1 MAEERKQPE
10 LRFKGFTDDWIQCEL
25 GELVVQKKSYS
36 LSRSVEVDEE
46 TGYKYIHYGDIHT
59 NKVNLVSDDSI
70 LPNIGP
76 GDYELLEK
84 NDLILADASEDYE
97 GIAWPSVIICT
108 PLNKIVAG
116 LHTIVLRPHRISSIF
131 LYYHIHT
138 LTFRKFGSKVG
149 TGMKVFGITAKNL
162 LKYKLYIPTF
172 DEQIKIEKTL
182 LLLDSIITLEQKK
195 IEKLELLKQ
204 YLLQNMFA
212 NNDGNPKLRFD
223 NFDEEW
229 IQCELGEILDKRDE
243 KIIPNADYPL
253 MSFTSTGGI
262 EEKGD
267 RYDRSFLV
275 KNSNKKYKATEFN
288 DLIYSSNNLDVG
300 AIGLNKFGNACIS
313 VVYEIFS
320 ITNNNPDVISYI
332 VQTPRILHKIIS
344 YRQGA
349 LYGQYKIHS
358 TDFLKVNIL
367 IPKIAEQEKISN
379 FITNLDSIITLE
391 QSKLME
397 YKDLKNKLLQS
408 LFI

>member
-1 MAEERKQPE
+1 M
-10 LRFKGFTDDWIQCEL
+10 QCEL